1 MGRVEGKN
9 AVVTGAGSGIGRAI
23 AQSLSTEGARVTI
36 ADVDERG
43 GRETCEM
50 IVKAGGHASFYY
62 LDVSDEIGWKDI
74 AANLQKNG
82 GPPTI
87 LVNNAGICISAPAEE
102 MSFAVW
108 RRQLAINLD
117 SMFLSTKYLLP
128 IIIAAGGG
136 SIVNL
141 SSVAGLQG
149 VPGLTGYC
157 ASKGGVRLYTK
168 ALALECAYAKN
179 NVRVNSVHPGAI
191 ETPIWLK
198 MQNGGDLPD
207 PAERRNADLMEQAR
221 VASVAATPMGRAGL
235 PADIAAGVV
244 YLASDESRFVTGIEL
259 VIDGGVYAG

>member
-9 AVVTGAGSGIGRAI
+9 AVVTGAGSGIGRAC
-23 AQSLSTEGARVTI
+23 ALALAAEGARVTI

-43 GRETCEM
+43 GHETCA
-50 IVKAGGHASFYY
+50 IIDKAGGRASFHY
-62 LDVSDEIGWKDI
+62 LDVSDEAGWKDI
-74 AANLQKNG
+74 AAGHRENG
-82 GPPTI
+82 NTPTI
-87 LVNNAGICISAPAEE
+87 LVNNAGICISSPAEE
-102 MSFAVW
+102 MTYAAW

-128 IIIAAGGG
+128 LIAAAGGG
-136 SIVNL
+136 SIINL
-141 SSVAGLQG
+141 SSVAGLVG

-168 ALALECAYAKN
+168 ALALECAQAKN

-191 ETPIWLK
+191 ETPIWVK

-207 PAERRNADLMEQAR
+207 PAERRNADMMEQAR
-221 VASVAATPMGRAGL
+221 AASVAATPVGYAGL
-235 PADIAAGVV
+235 PSDIASGVL

-259 VIDGGVYAG
+259 VIDGGVFAS

>member
-9 AVVTGAGSGIGRAI
+9 AVVTGAGGGIGRAI
-23 AQSLSTEGARVTI
+23 AQALAAEGARVTV

-50 IVKAGGHASFYY
+50 IDKAGGHASFYY

-74 AANLQKNG
+74 AAGLQKNSG
-82 GPPTI
+82 APTI

-102 MSFAVW
+102 MTYAAW

-117 SMFLSTKYLLP
+117 SMFLSTKYIFP
-128 IIIAAGGG
+128 MMVAAGGG
-136 SIVNL
+136 SIINL

-157 ASKGGVRLYTK
+157 ATKGGVRLYTK

-191 ETPIWLK
+191 ETAIWVK

-207 PAERRNADLMEQAR
+207 PTERRNSDLMEQAR
-221 VASVAATPMGRAGL
+221 AASVAATPMGRAGQ
-235 PADIAAGVV
+235 PSDIASGVV

-259 VIDGGVYAG
+259 VIDGGVHAG